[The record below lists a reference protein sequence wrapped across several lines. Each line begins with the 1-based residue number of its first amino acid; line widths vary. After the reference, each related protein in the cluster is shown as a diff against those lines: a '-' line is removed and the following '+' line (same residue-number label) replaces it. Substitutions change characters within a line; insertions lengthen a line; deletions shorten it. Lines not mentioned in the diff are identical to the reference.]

1 MQKIRNKIFF
11 FTIMLVV
18 SILLIMYLVQ
28 VPFLETAYQHN
39 KAKDVRNIQVEM
51 VQKFNQMDIE
61 SAYRAIWE
69 IARENELYIAIY
81 DENRREVMSPFSF
94 AQKGNIPFAYDPSL
108 TEDYR
113 YILNQAANSLEQSGK
128 NTYVHYSDDGEEL
141 VMVSRI
147 YASDGIFYFLTR
159 SPLVPVKATS
169 DIIKRNFLWVLLIS
183 FAFACI
189 VAFILAQ
196 HISKPVRALSKGAK
210 AVASGD
216 LAYRVPEMKNN
227 SEMANLIRD
236 FNGMITELSKVDALR
251 KDLVANVSHELRT
264 PLTMIKGY
272 AETVRDLTGDNP
284 EKRNK
289 QLDIIVEE
297 SDRLTELITDL
308 LDLSRMQNGQ
318 VEFETEQFNFSE
330 TVKNI
335 AERYA
340 CFRDRGYRIDVTV
353 ADNVFVSGDEN
364 RLEQV
369 VYNLMDNAINHSGE
383 AQHVAVILTGGEK
396 PRFSVINSGSAIS
409 KEDIRYIWDRFYH
422 VDKSGKRRVTGT
434 GIGLSLVRE
443 ILMHHKYLYGVNS
456 MQGRTEF
463 WFEPNRKED

>member
-11 FTIMLVV
+11 FTIMLVGA
-18 SILLIMYLVQ
+18 ILLIMYLVQ
-28 VPFLETAYQHN
+28 VPFLEIVYQHN

-51 VQKFNQMDIE
+51 VQKFNEMDVE
-61 SAYRAIWE
+61 SAYRAILE
-69 IARENELYIAIY
+69 IAKENELYIAIY

-94 AQKGNIPFAYDPSL
+94 AQRKDIPFTFNPSY

-113 YILNQAANSLEQSGK
+113 YVLNRAIDSLEQTGK
-128 NTYVHYSDDGEEL
+128 STYVHYSDDGKKM

-159 SPLVPVKATS
+159 APLVPVKATS
-169 DIIKRNFLWVLLIS
+169 DIIKKNFLWVLVIS

-210 AVASGD
+210 AVAAGD
-216 LAYRVPEMKNN
+216 LSYRIPEPANE
-227 SEMANLIRD
+227 SEIANLIRD
-236 FNGMITELSKVDALR
+236 FNSMTVELSKVDMLR
-251 KDLVANVSHELRT
+251 KDLIANVSHELRT

-289 QLDIIVEE
+289 QLAVIIEE
-297 SDRLTELITDL
+297 TDRLTDLIASL

-318 VEFETEQFNFSE
+318 VEFKTEQINFSD
-330 TVKNI
+330 TVRSI
-335 AERYA
+335 TERYA
-340 CFRDRGYRIDVTV
+340 CFKDRGYRIDVSLS
-353 ADNVFVSGDEN
+353 DNVYVTGDES

-396 PRFSVINSGSAIS
+396 PRFSVINSGPAIS
-409 KEDIRYIWDRFYH
+409 EEDIQYIWDRFYH
-422 VDKSGKRRVTGT
+422 VDKSGKRRVSGT

-443 ILMHHKYLYGVNS
+443 ILVHHKFLYGVNS
-456 MQGRTEF
+456 MPGRTEF
-463 WFEPNRKED
+463 WFEPERKED

>member
-18 SILLIMYLVQ
+18 AILLIMYLVQ
-28 VPFLETAYQHN
+28 VPFLEIVYQHN

-51 VQKFNQMDIE
+51 VQKFNEMDVE
-61 SAYRAIWE
+61 SAYRAILE
-69 IARENELYIAIY
+69 IAKENELYIAIY

-94 AQKGNIPFAYDPSL
+94 AQREDIPFFFNPSY

-113 YILNQAANSLEQSGK
+113 YVLNQAIDSLEQMGK
-128 NTYVHYSDDGEEL
+128 STYVHYSDDGKKM

-147 YASDGIFYFLTR
+147 YASDGIFYFLTQ

-169 DIIKRNFLWVLLIS
+169 DIIKKNFLWVLVIS

-210 AVASGD
+210 EVAGGD
-216 LAYRVPEMKNN
+216 LNYRVPEMNNN
-227 SEMANLIRD
+227 SEMATLIHD
-236 FNGMITELSKVDALR
+236 FNCMIAELSKVDALR

-289 QLDIIVEE
+289 QLGIIVEE
-297 SDRLTELITDL
+297 TDRLTELITDL

-318 VEFETEQFNFSE
+318 VEFKTEQFNFSE
-330 TVKNI
+330 TIKTI
-335 AERYA
+335 TGRYA
-340 CFRDRGYRIDVTV
+340 CFADRGYRIDVSV

-383 AQHVAVILTGGEK
+383 AQHVAVILTGGEN
-396 PRFSVINSGSAIS
+396 PRFSVINSGAAIS
-409 KEDIRYIWDRFYH
+409 EEDIRYIWDRFYH

-443 ILMHHKYLYGVNS
+443 ILVHHKFLYGVNS
-456 MQGRTEF
+456 MPGRTEF

>member
-18 SILLIMYLVQ
+18 AILLMMYLVQ
-28 VPFLETAYQHN
+28 VPFLEMVYQHN

-51 VQKFNQMDIE
+51 VQKFNQMDVE

-94 AQKGNIPFAYDPSL
+94 SQRGDMPFSFNPSY
-108 TEDYR
+108 TEDYQ
-113 YILNQAANSLEQSGK
+113 YILNQAINSLEQSGK
-128 NTYVHYSDDGEEL
+128 STYVHYSDDGKEL

-147 YASDGIFYFLTR
+147 LASDGIFYFLTR

-169 DIIKRNFLWVLLIS
+169 DIIKQNFLWVLLIS

-210 AVASGD
+210 AVAGGD
-216 LAYRVPEMKNN
+216 LDYRVPEMKNN
-227 SEMANLIRD
+227 SEMATLIRD
-236 FNGMITELSKVDALR
+236 FNSMIAELSKVDTLR

-289 QLDIIVEE
+289 QLGIIVEE
-297 SDRLTELITDL
+297 SDRLTDLITDL

-318 VEFETEQFNFSE
+318 VEFKEEQIDFSE
-330 TVKNI
+330 MVRSITK
-335 AERYA
+335 RYA
-340 CFRDRGYRIDVTV
+340 CFEDSGYRIDVSV
-353 ADNVFVSGDEN
+353 ADNVYVTGDEN
-364 RLEQV
+364 RLTQV

-383 AQHVAVILTGGEK
+383 AQHVAVILTGGENPK
-396 PRFSVINSGSAIS
+396 FSVINSGAAIS
-409 KEDIRYIWDRFYH
+409 EEDIRYIWDRFYH

-443 ILMHHKYLYGVNS
+443 ILVYHGFVYGVNS
-456 MQGRTEF
+456 MPGRTEF
-463 WFEPNRKED
+463 WIELNRKED